1 MRQQP
6 SCCKFLQL
14 SPCKSQQ
21 WLYEKW
27 SWNGILKRMYYWSTG
42 SLSLNTTL
50 SNVLYIEDATFIAW
64 ALGQVQYVWN
74 ALEGV
79 PHFCPL
85 PLGSEC
91 SGLFLWSHIVTFM
104 KPCSLLLFDIRQLRV
119 EGVTFC
125 NPSLCR
131 LRCILFC
138 GMPGSFYGKTV
149 MGYWGGSERAPP
161 SALCDWKCNVA
172 MLVCM

>member
-42 SLSLNTTL
+42 SLSLNTML
-50 SNVLYIEDATFIAW
+50 SNVLYIVENATFIAW

-74 ALEGV
+74 SLEGV

-91 SGLFLWSHIVTFM
+91 SGLFFWSHMVTFY
-104 KPCSLLLFDIRQLRV
+104 
-119 EGVTFC
+119 E
-125 NPSLCR
+125 
-131 LRCILFC
+131 
-138 GMPGSFYGKTV
+138 
-149 MGYWGGSERAPP
+149 
-161 SALCDWKCNVA
+161 A
-172 MLVCM
+172 MLITTVWHWTVACWRLAFLQSTLVQITVYSVLWDARFFLR